1 MAKNK
6 KAENRKTA
14 ASEKVNIEIP
24 FEPNKNQTYIIY
36 FSIAAISVLL
46 AAVYLIS
53 ANSVNGYNGFP
64 LDDPW
69 IHLTFAKNLAEY
81 GSFSYFKNEMSTAG
95 STSPIYTMVLA
106 VGFLI
111 TKNEMILSYTLGI
124 IFFVLSGIWFY
135 RLSSFEFA
143 RENIFA
149 ICATGI
155 FIIDKWMNFIADS
168 GMETTMF
175 IFLLLITIYSYK
187 KRQAVATAVFAG
199 LIIWTRPDGTA
210 FLGALVL
217 DYLWCVYLSKKD
229 KGIKLFTKQEIMKMS
244 GIFGVIVLAY
254 FGLNLKLSGSIL
266 PNTFNAKLTYYA
278 PEFRSRSAFLEN
290 EVWNYFTDNFFVKD
304 APKGS
309 YILLMLGFFISVLKL
324 IKDLFVKKYNPN
336 FVYVVFAF
344 ALVFIYWFK
353 MPYAHRFG
361 RYLMPI
367 IPFLILVSLG
377 GFRELAKVTASY
389 LKSKEIANALNIIL
403 ILGVVALS
411 IPDYLT
417 NKTSFAAECKYIND
431 RQVVAAKWIRDN
443 TKETDIIGTHDVGA
457 IAFYSQRKIVDVAGL
472 VTPELINKLHDKD
485 YVVYMREYLKKNNVA
500 YLAFLREWYRVV
512 NQTPLFMSPENTAQE
527 VMEVF
532 KFNPDSTHIL
542 SKEVNSGVL
551 YVGDL
556 LNQKGMQNQAL
567 NALSQMIKM
576 DNKSSLTYYLMAI
589 VYGSAND
596 AKNYEANLLKAIELY
611 PDFKEVL
618 SALGNYYKSMNNK
631 AEAKKYLERYVALR
645 PTDIKAIEMLKS
657 VSDTTSTK

>member
-6 KAENRKTA
+6 KAENKKTA
-14 ASEKVNIEIP
+14 ANEKVNIEIP

-36 FSIAAISVLL
+36 FAIAALSVLL
-46 AAVYLIS
+46 AVIYLIS

-95 STSPIYTMVLA
+95 STSPIYTIILA

-111 TKNEMILSYTLGI
+111 TKNEMLLSYTLGI
-124 IFFVLSGIWFY
+124 IFLVLAGIWYY

-143 RENIFA
+143 KENIFA
-149 ICATGI
+149 ICCTGI
-155 FIIDKWMNFIADS
+155 FIVDKWMNFVADS

-175 IFLLLITIYSYK
+175 IFLLILTAYSYK
-187 KRQAVATAVFAG
+187 KRQAIATAVFAG
-199 LIIWTRPDGTA
+199 LILWTRPDGTA

-229 KGIKLFTKQEIMKMS
+229 KGIKLFTKPELMKMG
-244 GIFGVIVLAY
+244 GIFAVIILAY
-254 FGLNLKLSGSIL
+254 CGMNLKLSGSIL

-278 PEFRSRSAFLEN
+278 PEFRSRSAFLEG
-290 EVWNYFTDNFFVKD
+290 EVWTYFTSGAYGIIMFGFV
-304 APKGS
+304 
-309 YILLMLGFFISVLKL
+309 ISVLKL
-324 IKDLFVKKYNPN
+324 ISDTVKKKYNPN
-336 FVYVVFAF
+336 FVFIIFAF
-344 ALVFIYWFK
+344 ALVFIYWYK
-353 MPYAHRFG
+353 LPYAHRFG

-367 IPFLILVSLG
+367 IPFMILVSMG
-377 GFRELAKVTASY
+377 GFREFARLIGSF
-389 LKSKEIANALNIIL
+389 LKNKQMANGFNFVIIL
-403 ILGVVALS
+403 LVLFIS
-411 IPDYLT
+411 IT
-417 NKTSFAAECKYIND
+417 NYFDNKKSYAEECKYIND

-472 VTPELINKLHDKD
+472 VTPELINKLHDKN
-485 YVVYMREYLKKNNVA
+485 YVEYMREYLKKNNVS

-512 NQTPLFMSPENTAQE
+512 NQTPLFISPEGAAQE
-527 VMEVF
+527 IMEVF

-542 SKEVNSGVL
+542 SKEVNSGIE
-551 YVGDL
+551 YVGQFI
-556 LNQKGMQNQAL
+556 NQKGMQNQAL
-567 NALSQMIKM
+567 NVLNQLVSM
-576 DNKSSLTYYLMAI
+576 DNKSSLTYYLMAL

-596 AKNYEANLLKAIELY
+596 AKSYEKYLLKALELY

-618 SALGNYYKSMNNK
+618 SALGIYYKAMNDYPS
-631 AEAKKYLERYVALR
+631 ARKYLERYVILKPAD
-645 PTDIKAIEMLKS
+645 TKAIEMLKS
-657 VSDTTSTK
+657 VSDSTTAK

>member
-6 KAENRKTA
+6 KAENKKTA
-14 ASEKVNIEIP
+14 KTEKVNIEIP

-36 FSIAAISVLL
+36 FSIAALSVLL
-46 AAVYLIS
+46 AVVYLIS

-95 STSPIYTMVLA
+95 STSPIYTMILA

-111 TKNEMILSYTLGI
+111 TKNEMVLSYALGI
-124 IFFVLSGIWFY
+124 IFFVLAGIWFY

-143 RENIFA
+143 KENMFA
-149 ICATGI
+149 IACTAI

-175 IFLLLITIYSYK
+175 IFLLLITAYSYK
-187 KRQAVATAVFAG
+187 KRQSAATAVFAG
-199 LIIWTRPDGTA
+199 LLIWTRPDATA

-229 KGIKLFTKQEIMKMS
+229 KSIVLFTKSELIKMG
-244 GIFGVIVLAY
+244 GIFAVIILAY
-254 FGLNLKLSGSIL
+254 FGMNLKLSGSIL
-266 PNTFNAKLTYYA
+266 PNTYNAKLTYYA
-278 PEFRSRSAFLEN
+278 PEFRSRSAFLQG
-290 EVWNYFTDNFFVKD
+290 EVWDYFTSGAYGLVMF
-304 APKGS
+304 
-309 YILLMLGFFISVLKL
+309 GFIISTLKF
-324 IKDLFVKKYNPN
+324 LFDTAKKKYNPN
-336 FVYVVFAF
+336 FLYIVFAF
-344 ALVFIYWFK
+344 ALVFIYWYK
-353 MPYAHRFG
+353 LPYAHRFG

-367 IPFLILVSLG
+367 IPFMIIVSMG
-377 GFRELAKVTASY
+377 GFRELAKLTASY
-389 LKSKEIANALNIIL
+389 FKSKQLGNGLNFIL
-403 ILGVVALS
+403 ILLVLVLS
-411 IPDYLT
+411 VPNYLD
-417 NKTSFAAECKYIND
+417 NKTAYATECKYIND

-472 VTPELINKLHDKD
+472 VTPELINKLHDKN
-485 YVVYMREYLKKNNVA
+485 YVEYMREYLKKNNVA

-512 NQTPLFMSPENTAQE
+512 NQTPLFISPEGAPQE
-527 VMEVF
+527 IMEVF

-542 SKEVNSGVL
+542 SKEVNSGVE
-551 YVGDL
+551 YVGQFI
-556 LNQKGMQNQAL
+556 NQKGMQNQAL
-567 NALSQMIKM
+567 NVLNQMLTM

-596 AKNYEANLLKAIELY
+596 AKNYEKSLLKAVELY
-611 PDFKEVL
+611 PDYKEAL
-618 SALGNYYKSMNNK
+618 IGLGNYYKSLNDKPN
-631 AEAKKYLERYVALR
+631 AKKYLERYVMLK
-645 PTDIKAIEMLKS
+645 PSDTKAIEILKS
-657 VSDTTSTK
+657 VSDTTNVK